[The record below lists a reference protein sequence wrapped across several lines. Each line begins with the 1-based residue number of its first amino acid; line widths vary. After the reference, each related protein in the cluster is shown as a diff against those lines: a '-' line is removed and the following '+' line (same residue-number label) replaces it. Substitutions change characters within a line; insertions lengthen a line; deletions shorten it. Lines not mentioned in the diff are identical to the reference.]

1 MKKYTNSNKNHSHRI
16 YGPSLSDIFSS
27 DVLHSILSSPTDTLQ
42 ALNEAI
48 DATKVRNKT
57 ESTKTKIKNFLNG
70 DFKINFNGS
79 FEALKR
85 DLRKLFSMNRFGGTD
100 YAVYEIP
107 TGRMAFR
114 LSDHNANGNKFEQ
127 DETEVNISV
136 FVAFKEYNVP
146 ESKIPF
152 TEFKIKPEIFES
164 KRENVIRAIIIAVQ
178 NALNGDDF
186 DIPEEFA
193 DRVDY
198 PLNNSEINTQNDKTE
213 NSNLN
218 YNMAKNSKRLYENI
232 MNDVSKSVRRKMYEN
247 YVEDNEYLYD
257 DIMESVGKIV
267 RRNLNEA
274 WGADLLDPKIAS
286 SLEPK
291 KTSRSARLRNI
302 IDELDKESEIAPYKL
317 QKISDLI
324 SKYKIEDET
333 LIEALVNLISYAS
346 PIHIADFVRQLSR
359 SGYEFDDRF
368 FNELKTLLKNSI

>member
-114 LSDHNANGNKFEQ
+114 LADHNANGNKFEQ

-213 NSNLN
+213 NSNLI

-267 RRNLNEA
+267 KKYVNETEEYSNPRITNISSKYNYLYRQQPDDKEYRQRLSDFIDACPDENLNDA
-274 WGADLLDPKIAS
+274 LLNYLENHTFVNYMKTVKAFVIAI
-286 SLEPK
+286 
-291 KTSRSARLRNI
+291 RNI
-302 IDELDKESEIAPYKL
+302 KK
-317 QKISDLI
+317 
-324 SKYKIEDET
+324 EDES
-333 LIEALVNLISYAS
+333 LA
-346 PIHIADFVRQLSR
+346 RQLAN
-359 SGYEFDDRF
+359 EFKYLQSF
-368 FNELKTLLKNSI
+368 G